1 MEYYVLAEMSASFM
15 VVRGAIKR
23 DAGVQGLPCEGA
35 AEAGLA
41 LPASFHIPPCS
52 CASLLITAGY
62 SVAFTTGF
70 AGVVD
75 ADGLAVSAPE
85 AFAPPPPE

>member
-23 DAGVQGLPCEGA
+23 DAGVQGLHCEGA

-41 LPASFHIPPCS
+41 LPA
-52 CASLLITAGY
+52 
-62 SVAFTTGF
+62 
-70 AGVVD
+70 
-75 ADGLAVSAPE
+75 
-85 AFAPPPPE
+85 